1 MHQIDHHGD
10 GLAAVLHQ
18 FGKWQSGQ
26 DGREHAVGGTP
37 QTDGQSRTADDRC
50 AQPAEAGAQ
59 LSHNPRAHS
68 AAVSVRQ
75 HPEPTGECSPKCGQG
90 QGAHDHAAGPNP
102 KVVGCVPPNGLDQ
115 QHDGADH
122 RQPHA
127 RAEGAEK
134 PCGQQC
140 PQAAHGI
147 LDVFPFIG
155 GGHEFRGCVGHVVGQ
170 QRQRTEDGRKQE
182 PGADQWHQGGLEL
195 VESIDSEQRLAL
207 LGRGLLFSRHDIHIG
222 RAGCFGPEIEA
233 LARTFC
239 LWGPVRTVV
248 RAGVG
253 FRYA

>member
-1 MHQIDHHGD
+1 MRSAAHHKPMTNPVPQMIGVPSQPKR
-10 GLAAVLHQ
+10 GP
-18 FGKWQSGQ
+18 SSPTI
-26 DGREHAVGGTP
+26 HA
-37 QTDGQSRTADDRC
+37 
-50 AQPAEAGAQ
+50 
-59 LSHNPRAHS
+59 AHS

-75 HPEPTGECSPKCGQG
+75 HPEPTGECSPKCGQA

-170 QRQRTEDGRKQE
+170 QRNAQKMAANRSPGPTSGIRAVLSWLNRSTVNNDSPFWDEDFFFRGMTSISAE
-182 PGADQWHQGGLEL
+182 PAVWPQ
-195 VESIDSEQRLAL
+195 
-207 LGRGLLFSRHDIHIG
+207 
-222 RAGCFGPEIEA
+222 IEA
-233 LARTFC
+233 LARTF
-239 LWGPVRTVV
+239 
-248 RAGVG
+248 ASGVQSARSFG
-253 FRYA
+253 LG